1 MTEAGQADG
10 AIAQLGERLP
20 CTQEVSGSIPLS
32 STKTP
37 ESRQLLTFPWK
48 AQVYRN
54 KCFILMNQ
62 VEALLSDHWSELLF
76 KNVDKIETSERIH
89 FIISEV
95 DSLN

>member
-1 MTEAGQADG
+1 
-10 AIAQLGERLP
+10 
-20 CTQEVSGSIPLS
+20 
-32 STKTP
+32 
-37 ESRQLLTFPWK
+37 
-48 AQVYRN
+48 
-54 KCFILMNQ
+54 MNQ